1 MLFTIQPQRLTMIRK
16 ARGVSR
22 PRLAKLSGL
31 TERQIARL
39 EGAIPSEGT
48 HFEDTILRLASAL
61 QVRPETLT
69 DTEALTSEDFLIV
82 PQSRCCSRC

>member
-1 MLFTIQPQRLTMIRK
+1 MMFTIQPKRLTEIRK
-16 ARGVSR
+16 ARGVGR

-39 EGAIPSEGT
+39 ECAIPSKGIDT
-48 HFEDTILRLASAL
+48 EDTILRLASAL
-61 QVRPETLT
+61 QVRPETLMS
-69 DTEALTSEDFLIV
+69 TEALTSEDFLVV

>member
-1 MLFTIQPQRLTMIRK
+1 MMFAIQPKRLTEIRK
-16 ARGVSR
+16 ARGVGR

-31 TERQIARL
+31 AERRIARL
-39 EGAIPSEGT
+39 EGAIPSEWAHT
-48 HFEDTILRLASAL
+48 EDTILRLASAL

-69 DTEALTSEDFLIV
+69 STDALTSKDFLVV

>member
-1 MLFTIQPQRLTMIRK
+1 MMFTIQPKRLTEIRK
-16 ARGVSR
+16 ARGVGR

-39 EGAIPSEGT
+39 EGAIPSKGIHT
-48 HFEDTILRLASAL
+48 EDTILRLASAL
-61 QVRPETLT
+61 QVRPETLMS
-69 DTEALTSEDFLIV
+69 TEALTSEDFLVV

>member
-1 MLFTIQPQRLTMIRK
+1 MMFTIQPKRLTEIRK
-16 ARGVSR
+16 ARGVGR

-39 EGAIPSEGT
+39 EGAIPSKGIDT
-48 HFEDTILRLASAL
+48 EDTILRLASAL
-61 QVRPETLT
+61 QVRPETLMS
-69 DTEALTSEDFLIV
+69 TEALTSEDFLV

>member
-1 MLFTIQPQRLTMIRK
+1 MMFTIQPKRLTEIRK
-16 ARGVSR
+16 ARGVGR

-39 EGAIPSEGT
+39 EGAIPSKGIDT
-48 HFEDTILRLASAL
+48 EDTILRLASAL

-69 DTEALTSEDFLIV
+69 STEALTSEDFLVV

>member
-1 MLFTIQPQRLTMIRK
+1 MSILQPKRLSEIRK
-16 ARGVSR
+16 ARGVGR

-39 EGAIPSEGT
+39 EGAIPSKGT
-48 HFEDTILRLASAL
+48 HSEDTILRLASAL

-69 DTEALTSEDFLIV
+69 GTEALKSEDFLVV

>member
-1 MLFTIQPQRLTMIRK
+1 MMFTIQPKRLTEIRK
-16 ARGVSR
+16 ARGVGR

-39 EGAIPSEGT
+39 EGAIPSKGIDT
-48 HFEDTILRLASAL
+48 EDTILRLASAL
-61 QVRPETLT
+61 QVRPETLMS
-69 DTEALTSEDFLIV
+69 TEALTSEDFLVV

>member
-1 MLFTIQPQRLTMIRK
+1 MFTIQPKRLTEIRK
-16 ARGVSR
+16 ARGVGR

-39 EGAIPSEGT
+39 EGAIPSKGIDT
-48 HFEDTILRLASAL
+48 EDTILRLASAL
-61 QVRPETLT
+61 QVRPETLMS
-69 DTEALTSEDFLIV
+69 TEALTSEDFLVV

>member
-1 MLFTIQPQRLTMIRK
+1 MLAILPERLNQIRRT
-16 ARGVSR
+16 RGLGR

-39 EGAIPSEGT
+39 EGAIASKENCT
-48 HFEDTILRLASAL
+48 EDTVLRLASAL

-69 DTEALTSEDFLIV
+69 SSDPISDKDFMVV

>member
-1 MLFTIQPQRLTMIRK
+1 MFSIQPDRLNQIRR
-16 ARGVSR
+16 ARGLGR

-39 EGAIPSEGT
+39 EGAIVSNEKCT
-48 HFEDTILRLASAL
+48 DDTILRLASAL
-61 QVRPETLT
+61 QVRPEALT
-69 DTEALTSEDFLIV
+69 SLAPVTSEDFLVV

>member
-1 MLFTIQPQRLTMIRK
+1 MSTIQPKRLTEICK
-16 ARGVSR
+16 ARSVGR
-22 PRLAKLSGL
+22 PRLAKFSGL

-39 EGAIPSEGT
+39 AGAIPSDGT
-48 HFEDTILRLASAL
+48 HSEDTFLRLASAL

-69 DTEALTSEDFLIV
+69 GTEPLTSEDFLII

>member
-1 MLFTIQPQRLTMIRK
+1 MMFTIQPKRLTEIRK
-16 ARGVSR
+16 ARGVGR

-39 EGAIPSEGT
+39 EGAIPSKGIDT
-48 HFEDTILRLASAL
+48 EDTILRLASAL
-61 QVRPETLT
+61 QVRPETQMS
-69 DTEALTSEDFLIV
+69 TEALTSEDFLVV